1 MIKNIKRIGIIF
13 LAVAIVCL
21 MVIGC
26 LSVNNNGNVT
36 LFGSSNQDFSAQ
48 GYNSGN
54 NGSGISNDTITSDGE
69 VEEQEETFDFEL
81 GVTGKTMEESWK
93 EAVAEA
99 LLPENSGKTIKVR
112 LLKDWIASL
121 NDDYMTSFGTDTTEK
136 AFVEGT
142 INVPEGANIELHLNE
157 KKIDRGLFRP
167 RQNGH
172 VITIAGTLTIRD
184 TDTAMSK
191 LYSIYEQSPTLLASV
206 KNVGKITGGASDSS
220 GGGIV
225 LLEDSH
231 LIVKGG
237 MICQNRAGNSGGG
250 INVKLATL
258 DFYDGVVN
266 NNTAPNS
273 LAIGGGVSVVGSEA
287 NIYGGIFA
295 NNETEYHGGGLAVDN
310 YVISSS
316 NFVESNVTIK
326 NGIFVNNKAR
336 YGAVSVYRSMLEI
349 YDCKVIDNVAINTGA
364 GIIAWDLATLKMYGG
379 LVSNNRAEYGLGGIS
394 TEETSGGAVMVGRTS
409 SFTMEGG
416 EISNNEL
423 INSAS
428 STCNGGGIGGQQN
441 ARILLLGGVI
451 KNNKIIDLGG
461 AESLGGGV
469 CNLTNTGELAI
480 GGDLQVYSNEVNG
493 NPSDIFLYEG
503 QKLNVNKP
511 LINNQDFC
519 TIGIQLANSY
529 GNVVFTNGFSA
540 NNTMTPSNFFFNS
553 VGGKIAN
560 LSNSE
565 VMFENT
571 LVSEKYDYIYYENNI
586 RKSYKDNNLT
596 HALNDFEKIKYVN
609 NGLLVL
615 GNIESYT
622 SINEFVSNI
631 NFDTTNIK
639 LINSQGVWVL
649 DKGVLNEDIGITVNM
664 LADENE
670 LSVGTGWIVE
680 TYSESGDIIET
691 IYLSVLGD
699 LTGDGKVNSAD
710 LNYLRQLV
718 ISDNMFD
725 SLDIK
730 PYLQLA
736 TLIVNKNGIS
746 SGDADILWQVVL
758 GNIDIR
764 YFI

>member
-1 MIKNIKRIGIIF
+1 M
-13 LAVAIVCL
+13 
-21 MVIGC
+21 
-26 LSVNNNGNVT
+26 
-36 LFGSSNQDFSAQ
+36 
-48 GYNSGN
+48 
-54 NGSGISNDTITSDGE
+54 
-69 VEEQEETFDFEL
+69 
-81 GVTGKTMEESWK
+81 
-93 EAVAEA
+93 
-99 LLPENSGKTIKVR
+99 
-112 LLKDWIASL
+112 
-121 NDDYMTSFGTDTTEK
+121 
-136 AFVEGT
+136 
-142 INVPEGANIELHLNE
+142 
-157 KKIDRGLFRP
+157 
-167 RQNGH
+167 
-172 VITIAGTLTIRD
+172 
-184 TDTAMSK
+184 
-191 LYSIYEQSPTLLASV
+191 
-206 KNVGKITGGASDSS
+206 
-220 GGGIV
+220 
-225 LLEDSH
+225 
-231 LIVKGG
+231 
-237 MICQNRAGNSGGG
+237 
-250 INVKLATL
+250 
-258 DFYDGVVN
+258 
-266 NNTAPNS
+266 
-273 LAIGGGVSVVGSEA
+273 
-287 NIYGGIFA
+287 
-295 NNETEYHGGGLAVDN
+295 
-310 YVISSS
+310 
-316 NFVESNVTIK
+316 
-326 NGIFVNNKAR
+326 
-336 YGAVSVYRSMLEI
+336 
-349 YDCKVIDNVAINTGA
+349 
-364 GIIAWDLATLKMYGG
+364 
-379 LVSNNRAEYGLGGIS
+379 
-394 TEETSGGAVMVGRTS
+394 
-409 SFTMEGG
+409 
-416 EISNNEL
+416 
-423 INSAS
+423 
-428 STCNGGGIGGQQN
+428 
-441 ARILLLGGVI
+441 
-451 KNNKIIDLGG
+451 GG

-529 GNVVFTNGFSA
+529 GNVVFTNGFSV
-540 NNTMTPSNFFFNS
+540 NNTITPSNFFFNS

-680 TYSESGDIIET
+680 TYAESGDIIET

>member
-1 MIKNIKRIGIIF
+1 MIKNIKRAGIIF
-13 LAVAIVCL
+13 LAIAIICL
-21 MVIGC
+21 MTIGC
-26 LSVNNNGNVT
+26 LSVNSVNT
-36 LFGSSNQDFSAQ
+36 SLFDGSKKGFSAQ

-54 NGSGISNDTITSDGE
+54 NGSGVSNDTAIRDGE
-69 VEEQEETFDFEL
+69 VDEQEETFDFEL
-81 GVTGKTMEESWK
+81 GVTGKTMEASWK

-112 LLKDWIASL
+112 LLKDWVADL
-121 NDDYMTSFGTDTTEK
+121 NDDYMTSFGTDTTRK
-136 AFVEGT
+136 AFIEGT

-172 VITIAGTLTIRD
+172 VITVAGTLTIRD
-184 TDTAMSK
+184 TENAMSK

-206 KNVGKITGGASDSS
+206 KDVGKITGGASNSS
-220 GGGIV
+220 GGGIALV
-225 LLEDSH
+225 EDSH

-237 MICQNRAGNSGGG
+237 MICQNRAGNNGGG
-250 INVKLATL
+250 ISVKLATL

-273 LAIGGGVSVVGSEA
+273 EAIGGAISIIGSDA

-295 NNETEYHGGGLAVDN
+295 NNEAQYHGGGVAIDH

-316 NFVESNVTIK
+316 NIAKSNVTIK

-336 YGAVSVYRSMLEI
+336 YGAISVYRSMLEI

-364 GIIAWDLATLKMYGG
+364 GIIVWDIATLKMYGG
-379 LVSNNRAEYGLGGIS
+379 LVANNRAEYGLGGIS
-394 TEETSGGAVMVGRTS
+394 TQEASGGAIMVGRTS

-441 ARILLLGGVI
+441 ASIVLLGGVI

-469 CNLTNTGELAI
+469 CNLMNTGELVI
-480 GGDLQVYSNEVNG
+480 GGELQVYSNEVNG
-493 NPSDIFLYEG
+493 KPSDIFLYEG

-529 GNVVFTNGFSA
+529 GNVSFTNGFGA
-540 NNTMTPSNFFFNS
+540 NNTITPSNFFFNS
-553 VGGKIAN
+553 LGGKIAN

-571 LVSEKYDYIYYENNI
+571 LVSDKYDYIYFENNS

-622 SINEFVSNI
+622 SVNEFVSNI
-631 NFDTTNIK
+631 NFNTTNIK

-649 DKGVLNEDIGITVNM
+649 DKGVLNEDIGVTTDM
-664 LADENE
+664 LADKYE
-670 LSVGTGWIVE
+670 LSVGTGWRVE
-680 TYSESGDIIET
+680 TYSLSGDIIET

-718 ISDNMFD
+718 ISDNMFN
-725 SLDIK
+725 SLDTK

-736 TLIVNKNGIS
+736 TLIVNKNGLS